1 MDVLKM
7 IKENY
12 NEFTRE
18 EIIEELYWSSL
29 TTITEEEMLKIVKP
43 FLMDSKRIEEFAAVQ
58 KLYSNPEGAYIDFF
72 EDIIIDLYKKDP
84 YTFIKAVGLNP
95 DEGTNVL
102 YIFRNKAIFLEAE
115 SIKEELLKKT
125 DDAETK
131 EMVESFFRYYDSI
144 CSTWQ

>member
-29 TTITEEEMLKIVKP
+29 TTITEQEMLKIVKP

-144 CSTWQ
+144 CST

>member
-72 EDIIIDLYKKDP
+72 EDIIIALYKKDP

-144 CSTWQ
+144 CST

>member
-144 CSTWQ
+144 CST

>member
-7 IKENY
+7 IKEN
-12 NEFTRE
+12 NSEFARE

-29 TTITEEEMLKIVKP
+29 TTITVEEMLKIVKP
-43 FLMDSKRIEEFAAVQ
+43 FLMDSNSIEEFAAVQ

-144 CSTWQ
+144 CST

>member
-72 EDIIIDLYKKDP
+72 EDIIIGLYKKDP

-95 DEGTNVL
+95 DEGMNVL
-102 YIFRNKAIFLEAE
+102 YIFRNKAMFLEAE
-115 SIKEELLKKT
+115 SIKEALLKNT

-131 EMVESFFRYYDSI
+131 EMIESFFRYYDSI
-144 CSTWQ
+144 CST

>member
-7 IKENY
+7 IKEN
-12 NEFTRE
+12 NSEFARE
-18 EIIEELYWSSL
+18 EIIEELYWGSL

-43 FLMDSKRIEEFAAVQ
+43 FLMDSNSIEEFAAVQ
-58 KLYSNPEGAYIDFF
+58 KLYSNPEGADIDFF

-95 DEGTNVL
+95 DEGMNVL

-115 SIKEELLKKT
+115 SIKEELLKNT

-144 CSTWQ
+144 CST

>member
-7 IKENY
+7 IKEN
-12 NEFTRE
+12 NSEFARE

-72 EDIIIDLYKKDP
+72 EDIIIALYKKDP

-144 CSTWQ
+144 CST